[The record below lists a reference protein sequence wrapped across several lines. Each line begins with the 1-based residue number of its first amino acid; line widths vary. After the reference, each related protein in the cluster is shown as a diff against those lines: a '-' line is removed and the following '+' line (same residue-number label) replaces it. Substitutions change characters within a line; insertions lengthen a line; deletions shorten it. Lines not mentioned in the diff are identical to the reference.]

1 MSKLPKYQKLV
12 ARFSFPCVLFLPVLP
27 CSVKYFGNFVAK
39 KNQKRSY
46 KNGMKSSIVYG
57 RPLKYMFHIVSEFY
71 SYFESNLVFSSSQ
84 CAHQTKLLILHQ
96 QFCIKVGNK
105 YYDKVIIKSAANNL
119 MMPRTNNLLPH
130 KLCKQK
136 FTE

>member
-1 MSKLPKYQKLV
+1 M
-12 ARFSFPCVLFLPVLP
+12 
-27 CSVKYFGNFVAK
+27 
-39 KNQKRSY
+39 KRS
-46 KNGMKSSIVYG
+46 IV
-57 RPLKYMFHIVSEFY
+57 YMFHIVSEFY

-119 MMPRTNNLLPH
+119 MTPRTNNLLPH
-130 KLCKQK
+130 RSAEK
-136 FTE
+136 FELNAANSLLVEQF